1 MNNDYNNNINNTNI
15 QQNLKIDERQVASYM
30 TKVMGWMAAGLAITF
45 GIAYLV
51 YTTPSLQRGLFGS
64 DIIFYGILIAQVAVV
79 FIMSGV
85 INKINSTAALLM
97 FIVYATLTGLTIS
110 IIMLA
115 YEVSSILYVFGLTVV
130 IFLVM
135 AAYGYITQKDLTK
148 IGTMAIFGLFGIII
162 ASVFNLFM
170 KSSGIDYIV
179 SIVGVVIFIVLTAW
193 DTQRIKNQYLYET
206 SQGTDEKSDRI
217 QKFAIYGALMLYL
230 DFINLFLKLL
240 RLFGKRR

>member
-51 YTTPSLQRGLFGS
+51 YTTPSLQRGLFGN